1 MMSLSIFMNMLY
13 YEAAHSKTK
22 RKVNI
27 KSDLLTNTL
36 YAFKYRDLSKEAI
49 MAIAESLLY

>member
-1 MMSLSIFMNMLY
+1 MNILH
-13 YEAAHSKTK
+13 YEAAKSKIK
-22 RKVNI
+22 RKVNV

-36 YAFKYRDLSKEAI
+36 YAFTYRDLSKEAI